1 MLLRLSCQNVFELPL
16 LLNSVFV
23 CEGLCV
29 LILLLSFICMLLK
42 WLEVSF
48 FESVITLTL
57 FFTGKNTNKIKL
69 LRSDSKILGTSGIFI
84 ENSNGRKE
92 SLRSLYV
99 AQVNPRRRY
108 VFIVT
113 ECAWVLS
120 SNIRQQNVGFMIAI
134 NHLYVLRVSGLG

>member
-1 MLLRLSCQNVFELPL
+1 MLLRLSCQNVSELPL

-29 LILLLSFICMLLK
+29 LILLLSFICILLK

-48 FESVITLTL
+48 FEIVITLTL

-113 ECAWVLS
+113 ERARVLS
-120 SNIRQQNVGFMIAI
+120 SNIRQQNVGCMIAI